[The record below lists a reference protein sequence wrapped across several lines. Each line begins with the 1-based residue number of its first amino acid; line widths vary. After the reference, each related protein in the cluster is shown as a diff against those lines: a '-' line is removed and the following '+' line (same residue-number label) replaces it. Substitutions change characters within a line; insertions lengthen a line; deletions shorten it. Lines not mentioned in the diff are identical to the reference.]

1 MKLVVGLILLFAAHW
16 AGAAERGLL
25 LSLHGS
31 NTVGEK
37 LAPAL
42 AIAWAQS
49 EGWTIAAEETPAP
62 NERLIRLR
70 RDAEQ
75 ASITIAAHG
84 TSTGLQALVDGE
96 ADLWMASRGV
106 LADEVRA
113 HAEAIGRLDDP
124 TQEHVIALDGLAIIV
139 HPGSRLAGLT
149 LSQLRAIFLGEI
161 RDWSALGLPAGA
173 IGLYAR
179 DDKSGTFDTFKNLV
193 LQGAALSRNARRFE
207 STTALAAAV
216 AADPFAIGFV
226 GLAGVGSTR
235 AIAVSDIETQPLLP
249 EAMGVATEDYLLS
262 RRLLLYSTKSPR
274 EDVQRFIEF
283 AQSGKGQALVSKV
296 GFVGQGL
303 SLHASA
309 SDANA
314 EAPDVYRE
322 LTGGAQRLSVNLRFG
337 NGRSF
342 LDSKAMR
349 DLDRIAD
356 FFNRYP
362 RNQRQI
368 TLIGFSDRREH
379 NPILALHMSN
389 DRADY
394 VATELARRGIAVHRS
409 RGLGQELAVAGNDSE
424 SGRSKN
430 RRVEIWLRAQA
441 DATDSVARSS
451 RDPVAPNPGS

>member
-1 MKLVVGLILLFAAHW
+1 MKRMKPVLGLMLLLAAHW
-16 AGAAERGLL
+16 AGAAERGTL

-42 AIAWAQS
+42 AIAWAES

-62 NERLIRLR
+62 NERLIRLS
-70 RDAEQ
+70 RDAEH
-75 ASITIAAHG
+75 ASIAIAAHG

-106 LADEVRA
+106 LADEIRV
-113 HAEAIGRLDDP
+113 HTEAIGRLDDP
-124 TQEHVIALDGLAIIV
+124 AQEHVIALDGLAIIV
-139 HPGSRLAGLT
+139 YPGSRLAALT
-149 LSQLRAIFLGEI
+149 LPQLRAIFVGEI

-173 IGLYAR
+173 IALYAR

-193 LQGAALSRNARRFE
+193 LQGAALSRNAKRFE
-207 STTALAAAV
+207 STTSLAAAV

-226 GLAGVGSTR
+226 GLAGFGSTR
-235 AIAVSDIETQPLLP
+235 AIAVSDTETRPLLP

-274 EDVQRFIEF
+274 ADVQRFIEF
-283 AQSGKGQALVSKV
+283 AQSGQGQALVSKV
-296 GFVGQGL
+296 GFIGQGL
-303 SLHASA
+303 NLHAA
-309 SDANA
+309 AIAADT
-314 EAPDVYRE
+314 PDVYRE

-356 FFNRYP
+356 FLNRYP
-362 RNQRQI
+362 RNERQI

-424 SGRSKN
+424 TGRSKN
-430 RRVEIWLRAQA
+430 RRVEIWLGPAA
-441 DATDSVARSS
+441 DLAASAS
-451 RDPVAPNPGS
+451 GQ